1 MSARPSIER
10 PPARTSHRRVTF
22 LVCQGAAREH
32 ELVTQRGVAAR
43 IAALLGCEQGEDQCC
58 SEPPQP
64 IGYAV
69 PSATLTSLGDAW
81 RWGLRSEADL
91 FGGVVP
97 APFVATKAITHPLI
111 AAEAAAPAGWRHDF
125 PERVADVV
133 LPGWSAFTLDG
144 ARRAGHRLLR
154 GGPVRIKLASGVGG
168 AGQWVVRDA
177 AALDERLGA
186 LAHVD
191 AVGDGVVIERHLEDV
206 VTYSVGLVSVG
217 TLQISYFG
225 TQENTRNRDG
235 REVYGG
241 STLTVTRGG
250 FDALDRLAGAD
261 AGRRRAVAL
270 ARVYHAAAFE
280 CFAGMF
286 ASRCNYDVVEG
297 RDSTGASLAGVL
309 EQSWR
314 IGGASGA
321 EVAALEAL
329 QADPDLDVVRA
340 CTVERHGAGVPVP
353 DDATLYYCGIDEQL
367 GMITKYARL
376 EGHGDLRAQG

>member
-97 APFVATKAITHPLI
+97 APFVATTAITHPLI

-270 ARVYHAAAFE
+270 ARVYHAAAFD

-297 RDSTGASLAGVL
+297 RDSTGAALAGVL

-329 QADPDLDVVRA
+329 QADPDLEVVRA
-340 CTVERHGAGVPVP
+340 CTVERYGAGVPVP
-353 DDATLYYCGIDEQL
+353 DDATLYFCGIDEEL